1 MRHFPPSQVMKVRIE
16 PGFAA
21 FALLL
26 YALAGELV
34 WPLFLAAGLHEL
46 AHLLAL
52 YALGG
57 RAEVVTLR
65 FADARITMAPMGYAA
80 EIVCALAGP
89 AANFLCFALWRAR
102 APAFA
107 AISLLLSCYNL
118 LPVLPLDGGRAVFAA
133 VSLAASPITA
143 QKLYTRLSAAACAA
157 LTLTAA
163 YAAIFCGAGVWPLLA
178 MGALA
183 LRLTRMGRE
192 ERKTGCFSGAAR
204 VE

>member
-21 FALLL
+21 FTLLL

-34 WPLFLAAGLHEL
+34 WPFFLAAGLHEL

-107 AISLLLSCYNL
+107 AISLLLSRSRL
-118 LPVLPLDGGRAVFAA
+118 HPSRRR
-133 VSLAASPITA
+133 SS
-143 QKLYTRLSAAACAA
+143 TR
-157 LTLTAA
+157 
-163 YAAIFCGAGVWPLLA
+163 G
-178 MGALA
+178 
-183 LRLTRMGRE
+183 
-192 ERKTGCFSGAAR
+192 
-204 VE
+204 